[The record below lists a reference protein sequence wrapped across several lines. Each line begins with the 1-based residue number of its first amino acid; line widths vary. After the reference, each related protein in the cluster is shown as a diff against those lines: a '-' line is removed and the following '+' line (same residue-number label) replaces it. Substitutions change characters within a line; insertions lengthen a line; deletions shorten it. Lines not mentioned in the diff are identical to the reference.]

1 MKIMREYRQSI
12 IQNRLSINPEVNN
25 PKHKSESITFR
36 LDSIILN
43 KLRHEAQQKEVSVNT
58 LVSQIIKQH
67 ADWHSNAAK
76 AGFIPERKVFLMK
89 LLDRLPE
96 QDITSLAE
104 YVAKSSN
111 KDLVLLLKSK
121 YNIES
126 ALEFI
131 ESWIRISAYTYRH
144 EVNGTIHLYIIQH
157 DMGRKWSIYL
167 AELYRHLFEELETKK
182 VDFDI
187 TDNTLSFVVD
197 AQRRASESD
206 DITA

>member
-1 MKIMREYRQSI
+1 MMTESRKSGIHGS
-12 IQNRLSINPEVNN
+12 LSILPPEVNN

-36 LDSIILN
+36 LDSIILD
-43 KLRHEAQQKEVSVNT
+43 KLRHEAQQKEISINT

-67 ADWHSNAAK
+67 TEWHSNAAK
-76 AGFIPERKVFLMK
+76 AGFISVRKGFLMK
-89 LLDRLPE
+89 LIDRLSE
-96 QDITSLAE
+96 QDIISLAE
-104 YVAKSSN
+104 YIAKSSN

-144 EVNGTIHLYIIQH
+144 EVNCTRHLYIIQH

-182 VDFDI
+182 VEFDI

-197 AQRRASESD
+197 SSQRS
-206 DITA
+206 

>member
-1 MKIMREYRQSI
+1 MMIENRQSGI
-12 IQNRLSINPEVNN
+12 HSSLSILSEVNN

-36 LDSIILN
+36 LNSIILD
-43 KLRHEAQQKEVSVNT
+43 KLRREAQQKEISINT

-67 ADWHSNAAK
+67 AEWHSNAAK
-76 AGFIPERKVFLMK
+76 AGFIPVRKGFLVK
-89 LLDRLPE
+89 LIDRLSE

-104 YVAKSSN
+104 YIAKSSN

-144 EVNGTIHLYIIQH
+144 EVNYTRHLYIIQH

-197 AQRRASESD
+197 SSQRRDSD
-206 DITA
+206 SDYIHN

>member
-1 MKIMREYRQSI
+1 MMIENRQSGI
-12 IQNRLSINPEVNN
+12 HSWLSILPEVNY
-25 PKHKSESITFR
+25 PKRKSESITFR
-36 LDSIILN
+36 LDSIILD
-43 KLRHEAQQKEVSVNT
+43 KLRHEAQQKEISINT

-67 ADWHSNAAK
+67 AEWHSNAAK
-76 AGFIPERKVFLMK
+76 AGFIPVRKGFLMK
-89 LLDRLPE
+89 LIDRLSE
-96 QDITSLAE
+96 QDIISLAE
-104 YVAKSSN
+104 YIAKSSN

-144 EVNGTIHLYIIQH
+144 EVNGTRHLYIIQH

-197 AQRRASESD
+197 SSQRRDSASD
-206 DITA
+206 YIHN